1 MMQRCSQPIPA
12 QGGLPILV
20 RRVGLEFAP
29 EASCRNCSLL
39 LSSNP
44 ERGLALRMRENSDE
58 EIEKRF
64 TEVFPSGHHK
74 RAAKA
79 S

>member
-44 ERGLALRMRENSDE
+44 ERGLALSHERKFGR